1 MSAADVL
8 DAVPRAA
15 LAHLPTPLEPADRL
29 SAVLGGTRIWIKRDD
44 CTGLA
49 TGGNKTRKLEYL
61 MGEAQA
67 QRAGA
72 VITFGAV
79 QSNHARQT
87 AAACAKLGIECH
99 LVLSRRVR
107 WSHAEYE
114 TSGNPLLDAL
124 VGASVTI
131 CAGADVERAGT
142 ELFDRLARQG
152 KRPYLI
158 PTGGSNALGALGYAR
173 CARELASQATARDFV
188 PDVIVHATSSGGTQ
202 AGLTVGC
209 AAFAR
214 ATRVL
219 GINVYDRNSAALTAR
234 IDALTRETAERLGVN
249 APTVEIDHRYVG
261 EDYGIPTPAT
271 IEAIRLA
278 ASLEGLIFDPVYSGK
293 GLSGLIALLR
303 DRALN
308 DAKNVVF
315 VHTGGTASLPVY
327 SHAFA

>member
-1 MSAADVL
+1 VSAADVL
-8 DAVPRAA
+8 DTTPRAA

-29 SAVLGGTRIWIKRDD
+29 TKALGGPRVWIKRDD

-61 MGEAQA
+61 LGDPQA
-67 QRAGA
+67 RGAKA
-72 VITFGAV
+72 VITLGAV

-114 TSGNPLLDAL
+114 VSGNPLLDRL
-124 VGASVTI
+124 VGATVRI
-131 CAGADVERAGT
+131 CAGADVERIGT
-142 ELFDRLARQG
+142 ELIDRLSREG

-173 CARELASQATARDFV
+173 CAREIASQAAALGFT

-202 AGLTVGC
+202 AGLVAGC
-209 AAFAR
+209 AAFAP

-219 GINVYDRNSAALTAR
+219 GINVYDRNTDALTAR
-234 IDALTRETAERLGVN
+234 IDALAKETAERLGVRSP
-249 APTVEIDHRYVG
+249 AVEIDHRYLG

-278 ASLEGLIFDPVYSGK
+278 ASLEGLVFDPVYSGK
-293 GLSGLIALLR
+293 GLSGLIALIR
-303 DRALN
+303 DRAL
-308 DAKNVVF
+308 DARNVVF
-315 VHTGGTASLPVY
+315 VHTGGVASLPVY
-327 SHAFA
+327 SHAFE